1 MTVSSRT
8 PEGSPGRCVLCDK
21 EVEIE
26 FSNPGDDATCPYCG
40 YLITRSAEILDQF
53 KSFVERTQGDSL
65 GTICSSSRLRDMG
78 QDSLEAIELVMLL
91 EEEFE
96 ISVSE
101 DDAASIQTVG
111 DAIRF
116 IYEERGKS
124 E

>member
-21 EVEIE
+21 DVEIE

-65 GTICSSSRLRDMG
+65 GTICSSSRLRDMVR
-78 QDSLEAIELVMLL
+78 DSLEAVEMVMQL
-91 EEEFE
+91 EREFG
-96 ISVSE
+96 IFVAE
-101 DDAASIQTVG
+101 DDTESIQTVG

>member
-8 PEGSPGRCVLCDK
+8 PEGSPCRCVLCDT

-53 KSFVERTQGDSL
+53 KSFLERMRGDSIE
-65 GTICSSSRLRDMG
+65 TTCSSSRLRDMVH
-78 QDSLEAIELVMLL
+78 DSLEAVEMVMQL
-91 EEEFE
+91 EREFG
-96 ISVSE
+96 IFVAE